1 MRAMFKLV
9 AEVASEN
16 MKHLKEKTENSILD
30 VELSDLFAR
39 FVNSDRHVLVDTKTI
54 ISGKWPNNS
63 SLIF

>member
-39 FVNSDRHVLVDTKTI
+39 
-54 ISGKWPNNS
+54 
-63 SLIF
+63 